1 MPKARP
7 REKNFDTPIYKPLVP
22 GPKYDRSLPERLQDP
37 AFLAKIETLA
47 GYGMSEPE
55 ICHVL
60 DMNLSTYRLCKEKD
74 AALLDIAEKGRAKA
88 ASQVA
93 GALFKRCL
101 EGDIN
106 AIKWFENTRCKRS
119 EMMSVGVVHA
129 DIESLDPEMR
139 RRRLFELQEK
149 MGLLPRAH
157 G

>member
-7 REKNFDTPIYKPLVP
+7 REKNFDTPIYKPLVA
-22 GPKYDRSLPERLQDP
+22 GPKIDRSLPERLQDP

-47 GYGMSEPE
+47 GYGMSEVE
-55 ICHVL
+55 ICHIL
-60 DMNLSTYRLCKEKD
+60 DMNPRTYQVLKEKD
-74 AALLDIAEKGRAKA
+74 ANLLELAERGRAKA

-101 EGDIN
+101 DGDVN
-106 AIKWFENTRCKRS
+106 AIKWFENTRCKRN
-119 EMMSVGVVHA
+119 EMMAVGVVHA